1 MKIHGVCCRTE
12 TFWPF
17 NVRVVVVVARLPES
31 ISTKLQQW
39 ASVRVCLPLSVCVQ
53 QNIQS
58 CFVNKIQCCCCCCC
72 CLFMPVFKKSFLL
85 PLLAVV
91 RALPGNYLSC
101 TTTKAARRHR
111 YPHTHTQ
118 THPHTVAQDSSTCAY
133 NYFVYIC
140 MATQTESVRNIVMR
154 IRSVCHI
161 HSPESPWLD
170 VTSLTSVICCHVM
183 S

>member
-17 NVRVVVVVARLPES
+17 NVRVVVARLPES

-39 ASVRVCLPLSVCVQ
+39 GSVRVCLPLSVCVQ

-58 CFVNKIQCCCCCCC
+58 CFVNKIQCCCCYCCC

-111 YPHTHTQ
+111 YPRTHTHRRTHTQ
-118 THPHTVAQDSSTCAY
+118 SHRTPAHVHIITLCTFAWQRR
-133 NYFVYIC
+133 
-140 MATQTESVRNIVMR
+140 RNQ
-154 IRSVCHI
+154 C
-161 HSPESPWLD
+161 ETL
-170 VTSLTSVICCHVM
+170 
-183 S
+183 